1 MTSESPRTV
10 FFLSDF
16 GTEDEFVGVVHAVI
30 AARAPGT
37 TVIDLTHHIPPFD
50 VRAGSHTL
58 ARAVPYLSLGV
69 VLAVVDPGVG
79 TERRG
84 IGLRVALPSGGSLCF
99 VGPDN
104 GLLVAAAEAA
114 AEAPV
119 AHVVELARRP
129 PPPERGA
136 TFDGRDLFGP
146 AAAALCAGDAL
157 EDLGEV
163 IDPRSLVRLVGG
175 VVEEG
180 RLRDGRTCLRTEV
193 TWVDH
198 FGNLQLA
205 ATVADAR
212 VAGIPLSGRVEL
224 AARLES
230 GRPASRT
237 RCRRPSCP
245 TACSCGVS
253 TPSVSC
259 NEGSSACW
267 WTPTAIWRSWQGRP
281 RRPGG
286 STWRPGSCS
295 FSPGEPG
302 LRWFGVAGI
311 HLGTIRDSE

>member
-1 MTSESPRTV
+1 MTSEPPRTV

-16 GTEDEFVGVVHAVI
+16 GTADEFAGVVHAVI

-58 ARAVPYLSLGV
+58 VRAVPHLGPGV

-79 TERRG
+79 TARRG
-84 IGLRVALPSGGSLCF
+84 IALEVALALPTGATLAF

-119 AHVVELARRP
+119 AGVVELARP
-129 PPPERGA
+129 PVPPDRGS
-136 TFDGRDLFGP
+136 TFDGRDLFAP
-146 AAAALCAGDAL
+146 AAAALCSGAAL
-157 EDLGEV
+157 EELGEP
-163 IDPRSLVRLVGG
+163 IEPASLLRLIGG

-180 RLRDGRTCLRTEV
+180 RLHDGRACLRSEV

-212 VAGIPLSGRVEL
+212 VAGIPTTGHVEL

-230 GRPASRT
+230 GREDPDGLPHSLVPDGMRL
-237 RCRRPSCP
+237 RCVD
-245 TACSCGVS
+245 AFG
-253 TPSVSC
+253 
-259 NEGSSACW
+259 ELE
-267 WTPTAIWRSWQGRP
+267 QGE
-281 RRPGG
+281 
-286 STWRPGSCS
+286 
-295 FSPGEPG
+295 FG
-302 LRWFGVAGI
+302 LLVDANGHLAVVAGEASAARW
-311 HLGTIRDSE
+311 LNVVAGELLVLAW